1 MLQQAEDK
9 QMFYR
14 WTKIDSRFTSLF
26 LSGQCCTCRLVYPCL
41 SIIFY
46 SILILTYTFWQAFVR
61 LWRRSCSSIVKHF
74 NASSNSTRRAWVH
87 QGLSYASV
95 HPVTACS
102 KVSFTCCVQCRPY
115 HTTTWRRWGK
125 RACWRQALRALK
137 MHCTGS
143 VEPRP
148 EHQPPLTTAPYW
160 QPRPAAG
167 SNPNLPGLGARR
179 GSATAPSPAAAK
191 EPGCRAAAGL
201 RLWSNK
207 SCCPLWFACCNVLY
221 WADSFDCRLHPDP
234 EAESI
239 WYIPGIN
246 QW

>member
-74 NASSNSTRRAWVH
+74 NASSNSTRRALIH

-102 KVSFTCCVQCRPY
+102 KVSFTCRVQCRPY
-115 HTTTWRRWGK
+115 CSTRRWGK

-143 VEPRP
+143 VEPPP
-148 EHQPPLTTAPYW
+148 EHQPLLTTAPYW

-167 SNPNLPGLGARR
+167 SEPKPSRPGRPPRQRHCAFASRCKGTWLQ
-179 GSATAPSPAAAK
+179 
-191 EPGCRAAAGL
+191 GCSGPQAM
-201 RLWSNK
+201 K
-207 SCCPLWFACCNVLY
+207 
-221 WADSFDCRLHPDP
+221 
-234 EAESI
+234 
-239 WYIPGIN
+239 
-246 QW
+246 Q